1 MSERAELGR
10 VYGWPRER
18 ADIMHGKVGNIS
30 VRYACCQVFDGWASM
45 IRPGFGHGAIGW
57 VTDQGDPHWATEQ
70 FILTYCPF
78 CGSKLRDPNGD
89 PL

>member
-1 MSERAELGR
+1 MELTR
-10 VYGWPRER
+10 RYDWPRDR
-18 ADIMHGKVGNIS
+18 KDIMRSGDGIIS
-30 VRYACCQVFDGWASM
+30 VAYACCRSFDGWASL
-45 IRPGFGHGAIGW
+45 IRPGWGHGAIGW